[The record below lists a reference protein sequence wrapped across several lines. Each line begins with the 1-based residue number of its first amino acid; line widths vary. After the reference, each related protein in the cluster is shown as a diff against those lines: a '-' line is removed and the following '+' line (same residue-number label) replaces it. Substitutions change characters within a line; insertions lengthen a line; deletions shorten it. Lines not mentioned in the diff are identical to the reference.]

1 MENKN
6 EYLNNRGL
14 STFTAQFKEWIY
26 KLFRRV
32 HARIGHVEEDL
43 YHTRK
48 ELLKK
53 VNVNYQLTQK
63 VNQDGDTEY
72 TLMETTTK
80 TAHGSIVI
88 DVDGDLSSFMWE
100 EEVTVKPEDIIS

>member
-53 VNVNYQLTQK
+53 VNMDY
-63 VNQDGDTEY
+63 
-72 TLMETTTK
+72 
-80 TAHGSIVI
+80 
-88 DVDGDLSSFMWE
+88 
-100 EEVTVKPEDIIS
+100 